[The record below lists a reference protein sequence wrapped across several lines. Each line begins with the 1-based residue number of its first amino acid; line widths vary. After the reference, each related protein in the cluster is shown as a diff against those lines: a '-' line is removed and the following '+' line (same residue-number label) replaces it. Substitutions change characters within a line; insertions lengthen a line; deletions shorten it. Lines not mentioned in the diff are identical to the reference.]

1 MRKILTTCLCSI
13 FAGLTLFAQDII
25 ITTDAQKIEAK
36 ILEVSKTEIKYKEK
50 SNLDGPTFI
59 LETKEISS
67 IIYSNGQV
75 KVYNQPV
82 QNEVPE
88 KQEITSVAEEA
99 PANVAPTIDEST
111 AQILLL
117 SGQTL
122 TVQITDL
129 KSNYVAYILDGKPY
143 TMPASQI
150 DKVTFLQNG
159 QVKEYTSQSAAET
172 TTIAPIKDETS
183 TTNTS
188 PVQSGRIYRDNG
200 HYIYNNI
207 YISSKEVERII
218 KRENAEAYRHW
229 QKADGMIVGGSICV
243 GIGGGLIIGGLFFI
257 KSNPIAT
264 IGIEC
269 SAIVPLGIGLGLT
282 LGASSQYNKAIDI
295 YNSKYDHAAVQ
306 LRWQVSGNGIGLA
319 LAF

>member
-1 MRKILTTCLCSI
+1 MKKILFTCLCSL
-13 FAGLTLFAQDII
+13 FVSLSLFAQDII
-25 ITTDAQKIEAK
+25 ITTDARKIEAK
-36 ILEVSKTEIKYKEK
+36 ILEVSKTEIKYKEN
-50 SNLDGPTFI
+50 SNLNGPTFI
-59 LETKEISS
+59 LETQEISS

-75 KVYNQPV
+75 KVYNHETAQAPEEEPV
-82 QNEVPE
+82 
-88 KQEITSVAEEA
+88 SA
-99 PANVAPTIDEST
+99 APTIDEST

-122 TVQITDL
+122 MVQVTDM

-159 QVKEYTSQSAAET
+159 QVKVYNSQSAART
-172 TTIAPIKDETS
+172 TTAVSTQEETAS
-183 TTNTS
+183 TTTS
-188 PVQSGRIYRDNG
+188 SEQSGRIYRDNG
-200 HYIYNNI
+200 HYLYNDI

-218 KRENAEAYRHW
+218 KRENADAYRQW
-229 QKADGMIVGGSICV
+229 KKADGLLIGGAVCV
-243 GIGGGLIIGGLFFI
+243 GIGGGLVIGGLFPLI
-257 KSNPIAT
+257 SKNYIAT

-269 SAIVPLGIGLGLT
+269 SALVPLGIGLGLA
-282 LGASSQYNKAIDI
+282 LGASSHYDKAIDI

-306 LRWQVSGNGIGLA
+306 LKWQVSANGLGLA